1 MTPLVVAAIVVVLI
15 ASALG
20 SVQIARGPDD
30 ATRAVVGDLLF
41 FCATAVFVL
50 GGVLSST
57 SVLYDVAL
65 LAALCGILATAALS
79 RMLTRGDR

>member
-1 MTPLVVAAIVVVLI
+1 MNVLIVAALVVVLI

-41 FCATAVFVL
+41 FCAMAIFVL

-57 SVLYDVAL
+57 SVLYDVVL
-65 LAALCGILATAALS
+65 LAGLCGILATAALS
-79 RMLTRGDR
+79 RILTRGDR

>member
-1 MTPLVVAAIVVVLI
+1 MTPLVVLAIVVVVI

-41 FCATAVFVL
+41 FCATAIFVL
-50 GGVLSST
+50 VGVLSDT
-57 SVLYDVAL
+57 SVLYDVVL
-65 LAALCGILATAALS
+65 LATLCGILATAALS
-79 RMLTRGDR
+79 RMLTRGER

>member
-1 MTPLVVAAIVVVLI
+1 MTWLVVAAIVVVVI
-15 ASALG
+15 SSALG

-41 FCATAVFVL
+41 FCALAVFIPV
-50 GGVLSST
+50 GVLSST
-57 SVLYDVAL
+57 SVLYDVVL
-65 LAALCGILATAALS
+65 LATLCGILATAALS